1 MKPNHNLKPYLILAG
16 ILAVLMLITAFAGTF
31 FPAIYRDFTRAQRVA
46 ESQGQDVVTLF
57 IGLPLLLIAVRLTQR
72 GDARGPLLWVGTLG
86 YTLYVYLVYAYGGL
100 YNILFPL
107 YVAIMGLCIFS
118 IIGVLNG
125 VNAGAINA
133 HFTDKAPRKLVAGYF
148 LGTVLLLTF
157 IWGAAVTN
165 AILTKTP
172 DEGTLI
178 YVTDLAFVL
187 PVFAL
192 AGVWLWQRKP
202 WGDVLAGVMLVKAVT
217 LGLSIAAGQIIAYSQ
232 NVGGD
237 LFLAVFFA
245 AFTVIGL
252 AADQRRRVGSG
263 LKAVDDGRV
272 LEGAYRHALCP
283 LPHRQ

>member
-1 MKPNHNLKPYLILAG
+1 MKPDYHLKPYLTLARILA
-16 ILAVLMLITAFAGTF
+16 ALMLVTALAGAF

-57 IGLPLLLIAVRLTQR
+57 VGLPLLLTAVRLTRR
-72 GDARGPLLWVGTLG
+72 GDARGPLFWVGALG

-100 YNILFPL
+100 YNSFFPL
-107 YVAIMGLCIFS
+107 YVAMMGLCIFS

-125 VNAGAINA
+125 VDADAIHA
-133 HFTDKAPRKLVAGYF
+133 RVASTAPRKFVAGYF

-157 IWGAAVTN
+157 IWGGAVAN
-165 AILTKTP
+165 AIVTKTP

-217 LGLSIAAGQIIAYSQ
+217 LGLSIAAGQIIAYAQ
-232 NVGGD
+232 GVGGD
-237 LFLAVFFA
+237 VFLAVFFA
-245 AFTVIGL
+245 AFTIIGL
-252 AADQRRRVGSG
+252 AAAG
-263 LKAVDDGRV
+263 LYFKHY
-272 LEGAYRHALCP
+272 E
-283 LPHRQ
+283 

>member
-1 MKPNHNLKPYLILAG
+1 MTMKPNHNLKPYLILAG

-31 FPAIYRDFTRAQRVA
+31 FPAIYSDFTRPQRVA

-57 IGLPLLLIAVRLTQR
+57 IALPLLLVAARLTRR
-72 GDARGPLLWVGTLG
+72 GDVRGPLFWVGALG
-86 YTLYVYLVYAYGGL
+86 YVLYVYLIYAYGGL
-100 YNILFPL
+100 YNILFPT

-125 VNAGAINA
+125 VDADAVHA
-133 HFTDKAPRKLVAGYF
+133 HVKASALRKVVAAYF

-165 AILTKTP
+165 AIITKTP

-217 LGLSIAAGQIIAYSQ
+217 LGLSIAVGQVIAYAQ
-232 NVGGD
+232 GVGGD
-237 LFLAVFFA
+237 LFLAAFFG
-245 AFTVIGL
+245 AFTVVGIITAGL
-252 AADQRRRVGSG
+252 Y
-263 LKAVDDGRV
+263 LKHFD
-272 LEGAYRHALCP
+272 
-283 LPHRQ
+283 

>member
-1 MKPNHNLKPYLILAG
+1 MKPEHNLKPYLILAG

-31 FPAIYRDFTRAQRVA
+31 FPAIYSDFARPQRVA

-57 IGLPLLLIAVRLTQR
+57 IALPLLSVAVRLTRR
-72 GDARGPLLWVGTLG
+72 GDVRGPLLWVGALG
-86 YTLYVYLVYAYGGL
+86 YTLYVYLIYAYGGL
-100 YNILFPL
+100 YSLCFPL

-125 VNAGAINA
+125 VDADAVHTHVKA
-133 HFTDKAPRKLVAGYF
+133 TAPRRFVAGYF
-148 LGTVLLLTF
+148 FVTVLLLTF

-165 AILTKTP
+165 AIVTKMP

-217 LGLSIAAGQIIAYSQ
+217 LGLSIAVGQIIAYAQ
-232 NVGGD
+232 GVGGD
-237 LFLAVFFA
+237 LFLALFFA
-245 AFTVIGL
+245 AFTVVGL
-252 AADQRRRVGSG
+252 VTAG
-263 LKAVDDGRV
+263 LYFKHYVK
-272 LEGAYRHALCP
+272 
-283 LPHRQ
+283 

>member
-1 MKPNHNLKPYLILAG
+1 MLIKKDYKPYLILTG

-31 FPAIYRDFTRAQRVA
+31 LPSIYRDFTRPQRVA

-57 IGLPLLLIAVRLTQR
+57 IGLPLLLIALRLTR
-72 GDARGPLLWVGTLG
+72 HGDARGLLLWVGTVG
-86 YTLYVYLVYAYGGL
+86 YVLYVYLVYAYGGL
-100 YNILFPL
+100 YNLFFPL

-125 VNAGAINA
+125 VDADAVHA
-133 HFTDKAPRKLVAGYF
+133 RVAATAPRKVVAGYF

-192 AGVWLWQRKP
+192 AGVWLWQRRP

-217 LGLSIAAGQIIAYSQ
+217 LGLSIATGQVIAYAQ
-232 NVGGD
+232 GVGGD
-237 LFLAVFFA
+237 VFLAVFFA
-245 AFTVIGL
+245 VFTVIGL
-252 AADQRRRVGSG
+252 TAAG
-263 LKAVDDGRV
+263 LYFKHYQ
-272 LEGAYRHALCP
+272 EI
-283 LPHRQ
+283 

>member
-1 MKPNHNLKPYLILAG
+1 MAYILIA
-16 ILAVLMLITAFAGTF
+16 LMLITAFAGTF
-31 FPAIYRDFTRAQRVA
+31 FPTLYSDFTRPQRVA

-57 IGLPLLLIAVRLTQR
+57 IALPLLLVAMRLTRR
-72 GDARGPLLWVGTLG
+72 GDVRGPLLWVGTLG

-100 YNILFPL
+100 YNVCFPL

-125 VNAGAINA
+125 VDAGAVHA
-133 HFTDKAPRKLVAGYF
+133 RVRAGMPRKLIAGYF
-148 LGTVLLLTF
+148 IVTVVLLTF
-157 IWGAAVTN
+157 IWGAAVAT
-165 AILTKTP
+165 AIATKTP

-192 AGVWLWQRKP
+192 AGVWLWQCQP

-217 LGLSIAAGQIIAYSQ
+217 LGLSIAGGQIIAYSQ
-232 NVGGD
+232 DAGGD
-237 LFLAVFFA
+237 LFLALFFT

-252 AADQRRRVGSG
+252 VTA
-263 LKAVDDGRV
+263 
-272 LEGAYRHALCP
+272 GAYFSHMKP
-283 LPHRQ
+283 